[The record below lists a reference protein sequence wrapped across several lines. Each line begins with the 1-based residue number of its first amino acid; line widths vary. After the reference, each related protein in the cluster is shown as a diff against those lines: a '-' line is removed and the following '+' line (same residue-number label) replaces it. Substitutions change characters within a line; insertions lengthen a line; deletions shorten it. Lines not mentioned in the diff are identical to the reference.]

1 MVRHQM
7 GLCMNKLGLNR
18 FPSAKLTAAI
28 LLLVAVIAPLSG
40 RAAPA
45 SGSDIVRSFYDTLL
59 VTMKN
64 GQKLGESGRYARLR
78 PVIERTF
85 DIALMARL
93 AVGPLW
99 AKLAEPKRAQF
110 VRAFAR
116 YISAIYADRF
126 DSYSGEQLVVDDEK
140 PMASGVIV
148 ESRIVKSDGKPVNID
163 YLMRQN
169 GGAWQISDVYLDG
182 TISELATRRSEFAS
196 ILRGGGIDAL
206 IAALNRKTMLLTAS
220 SASKTS

>member
-1 MVRHQM
+1 MSI
-7 GLCMNKLGLNR
+7 LPR
-18 FPSAKLTAAI
+18 FWPLRFVAGM
-28 LLLVAVIAPLSG
+28 LLVAAAVAPLPG

-45 SGSDIVRSFYDTLL
+45 SGSDTVRSFYDALL

-64 GQKLGESGRYARLR
+64 GQELGESGRYARLK

-85 DIALMARL
+85 DVPLMARL

-99 AKLAEPKRAQF
+99 PSLAGPEQAQF
-110 VRAFAR
+110 VQALGR

-148 ESRIVKSDGKPVNID
+148 QSRIVKSDGKPVNID
-163 YLMRQN
+163 YLMRKN
-169 GGAWQISDVYLDG
+169 GGVWQIADVYLDG
-182 TISELATRRSEFAS
+182 TISELATRRSEFAG
-196 ILRGGGIDAL
+196 ILRSGGIDAL
-206 IAALNRKTMLLTAS
+206 IAALNRKTALLTAS
-220 SASKTS
+220 AAAKTS